1 VTATTQE
8 EVLSGILPKV
18 NINKITLTSPDER
31 ILNVSLDLT
40 IKETLDD
47 GFFGSWFEDI
57 NINKYILVEIVQSTD
72 AAVTEALS
80 YSNDM
85 IQLCNLQRQL
95 KIDDTRTKALAYI
108 TQNNKVSDLLA
119 LLEDKTKRE
128 TISINKSETKI
139 TENIAYTNSDG
150 DKIYEIPYKVQFSLD
165 KQPEHL
171 AYFAVC
177 SIDLD
182 ALCADLNIDYD
193 VAESFEENGRV
204 VSEIVIDEFNVV
216 SETYVYVDKN
226 GVVWTGPVH
235 ETEQGLW
242 RSGDDE
248 TSESINLDRI
258 LVTNTKVQDFRRF
271 NRIERLMVDFNN
283 VNSRYVDGSLV
294 QDFSLLTETTA
305 NNITKIQSVDYK
317 PDRYTAQFTEAFSST
332 DANGN
337 YKFLFGVNFLEVLKS
352 HSRFAKLFETNSDTF
367 KEESIQNTRIL
378 DLKLYRTRIKNA
390 DSKPYEKLNPE
401 EPDELI
407 LQTKDISWKNFIN
420 INNDLSAIK
429 EADILTNNTNNF
441 IRYFTGIDKTF
452 KNLSDGVYQYKID
465 FEIEDGVV
473 EFIQDKLSQLEIAK
487 KQLVEYSNKI
497 SKPTM
502 RKFIVDNTNPHI
514 ESPSEYS
521 QNSLVMDYGYDIV
534 TNKLS
539 PQLISKTIR
548 EYGGITSITAP
559 WNTCSATLAY
569 ILDIFSSEISTEQDR
584 EEIVRSIFDM
594 LSPNSTNPQIVAR
607 AIEMIDY
614 FITNISKT
622 FDITVGDNSF
632 ASNTTST
639 ISSKTNKTFK
649 TTKVLEGVGDTSISK
664 SFGIDYLSNTTS
676 QPTGEE
682 GLLVLSSQHMLTR
695 TQNEMSK
702 FFTTQDPN
710 ISFSNTGDN
719 FQDLKYSY
727 FTPTRIDFPN
737 KTTVLSRLDNDNSQG
752 NTRSIDYFYENANNF
767 TKAVSLQADIINFKL
782 DVGGKNRFLPE
793 TKKQSSQEQ
802 LTPAQ
807 RRGQALEQKDISIN
821 KMKQVLAE
829 YSSTTFM
836 GYSVSQEVNVEGQQ
850 NITQLERFMSS
861 LSSDALRLKQTFGYK
876 KSKNSSTF
884 VPNYVEEDYI
894 RNLSELNPNSIRISN
909 DRITGFRKVFPVS
922 LLGNVPNQLRAIIFK
937 PQELQVDIASSITN
951 TNNTYSINVVNKA
964 KNYFHFEMIAQIE
977 YLEGFDTT
985 QSSSDQSTMNP
996 VWKTLTKSY
1005 IDNVQREKE
1014 ILCRIR
1020 SFGNANIGIKTNAE
1034 VENRSYDKYFIIRT
1048 TTLRAQRPVNPF
1060 DDNPLVNRFIDTI
1073 KINIPGIQIKESSD
1087 ITRRLVTSAPSIQII
1102 KTDTTGRR
1110 QVVEVKD
1117 IRDAVA
1123 RDISVVQNTKVGDTR
1138 TPASVT
1144 AAVNVISLA
1153 FQGANISNNVRS
1165 SNFVPNTNIKT
1176 AGRRV

>member
-1 VTATTQE
+1 MTATTQE

-18 NINKITLTSPDER
+18 NINKITLTSPDEK

-57 NINKYILVEIVQSTD
+57 NINKYILVDVVQSTD

-108 TQNNKVSDLLA
+108 TKNSKASDLLK

-128 TISINKSETKI
+128 TISISKSETKI

-150 DKIYEIPYKVQFSLD
+150 DKIYEIPYKVEFSID
-165 KQPEHL
+165 NQPEHL

-204 VSEIVIDEFNVV
+204 ISEIVIDESNVV
-216 SETYVYVDKN
+216 SETYVYADKN

-235 ETEQGLW
+235 ETEQDLW

-283 VNSRYVDGSLV
+283 TNRYVSGSLV
-294 QDFSLLTETTA
+294 QDFSLLSEATA
-305 NNITKIQSVDYK
+305 NSVTKIQSVDYK

-352 HSRFAKLFETNSDTF
+352 HSRFSKLFETNNDTF
-367 KEESIQNTRIL
+367 KEESIPNTRIL

-407 LQTKDISWKNFIN
+407 LQAKDVSWKNFIDT
-420 INNDLSAIK
+420 NNDLAAIK

-465 FEIEDGVV
+465 LEIEDGVV

-502 RKFIVDNTNPHI
+502 RKFISENVNPHI

-539 PQLISKTIR
+539 PQLISKIIT
-548 EYGGITSITAP
+548 EYGGVGSITAP

-569 ILDIFSSEISTEQDR
+569 ILDIFSSQISTDQDK
-584 EEIVRSIFDM
+584 EEIARSIFEM
-594 LSPNSTNPQIVAR
+594 LSPNSTNPQIVLR
-607 AIEMIDY
+607 AIDMIDY

-622 FDITVGDNSF
+622 FDITLGDNSF
-632 ASNTTST
+632 ASNATST
-639 ISSKTNKTFK
+639 IGSKTNKTFK

-752 NTRSIDYFYENANNF
+752 NTRNIDYFYENTNNF
-767 TKAVSLQADIINFKL
+767 TKAASLQADIVNFKL

-793 TKKQSSQEQ
+793 IKKQTTQDQ

-807 RRGQALEQKDISIN
+807 RRGQALEQKQISIN
-821 KMKQVLAE
+821 KMKQVLSE

-836 GYSVSQEVNVEGQQ
+836 GYSVSREVNVEGQQ

-861 LSSDALRLKQTFGYK
+861 LSSDALRLKQTSGYK
-876 KSKNSSTF
+876 KSKNRNTF
-884 VPNYVEEDYI
+884 IPNYVEEDYI
-894 RNLSELNPNSIRISN
+894 RKLSQLNPSNIRVSN
-909 DRITGFRKVFPVS
+909 NRVSGFRKVFPTA
-922 LLGNVPNQLRAIIFK
+922 LLGNVPNQLRAIVFK
-937 PQELQVDIASSITN
+937 PQELQADIASSIVN
-951 TNNTYSINVVNKA
+951 TNNAYSINVVNKA
-964 KNYFHFEMIAQIE
+964 KNYFHFEMIAEIQ
-977 YLEGFDTT
+977 YLDGFGTT
-985 QSSSDQSTMNP
+985 QNSSEQSTMNP

-1034 VENRSYDKYFIIRT
+1034 VENRTYDKYFIIRT
-1048 TTLRAQRPVNPF
+1048 VRAPVQRPVNPF
-1060 DDNPLVNRFIDTI
+1060 EDNPLINRFIDTI
-1073 KINIPGIQIKESSD
+1073 KINLPGIQIKESTD
-1087 ITRRLVTSAPSIQII
+1087 IRRRLVLPPSSIQIT

-1117 IRDAVA
+1117 IRDVTA
-1123 RDISVVQNTKVGDTR
+1123 RDISVVQDTKIGDTR

-1165 SNFVPNTNIKT
+1165 SNFVPNTNLRT
-1176 AGRRV
+1176 VGRRV